1 MDLSGGRT
9 YQTEQSLCKGPGAV
23 PSLPQGSGGSQEGK
37 EGMGGEVFRGQRDRI
52 WAHRVPLA
60 VVAKEGGEGWP

>member
-1 MDLSGGRT
+1 M
-9 YQTEQSLCKGPGAV
+9 